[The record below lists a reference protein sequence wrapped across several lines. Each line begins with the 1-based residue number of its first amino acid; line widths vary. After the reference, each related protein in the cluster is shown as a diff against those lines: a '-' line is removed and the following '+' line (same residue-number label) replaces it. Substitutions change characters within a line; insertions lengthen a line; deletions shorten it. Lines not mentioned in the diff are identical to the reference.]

1 MILDSFRYVMPVRVE
16 YGLGAA
22 AKAGEELA
30 GLGCKKP
37 FIVTDRGVIGAGL
50 LHYVTDSLEEKGLKY
65 EIFDKVVGNPTD
77 VIVHEG
83 IDAYAASGCDSF
95 IAVGGGSSID
105 TSKAIGMVYRN
116 GGNVREYDNDRP
128 GTHPS
133 PIPMDPL
140 ITIPTTAGTGSS
152 VTPYAVVTDTERHWK
167 MSLCSAETGTFA
179 KVALIDPVMTA
190 SMPGSLAAA
199 TGMDAL
205 THAIEAILSK
215 NANVFS
221 DLINIKAVELIM
233 KNLRQSVAN
242 GGNLE
247 ARGAV
252 LLGNVIAGWGFQQV
266 GLGAAHALSHMLGGQ
281 LNVPH
286 GVGNAMMLP
295 YVMEYNM
302 VARLEKYPLLAQAM
316 GLCTDG
322 LSDVEIGDKVCA
334 AVLRLSKDI
343 GIPRLREVQGI
354 DEANLPRYA
363 ELALLDG
370 NTLNNPRIPT
380 KEDYLELYK
389 KAW

>member
-1 MILDSFRYVMPVRVE
+1 MLKHFSYVMPVRVE
-16 YGLGAA
+16 YGPGV
-22 AKAGEELA
+22 AKTVGEELCKF
-30 GLGCKKP
+30 GCKKP
-37 FIVTDRGVIGAGL
+37 LIVTDKGVIGAGL
-50 LHYVTDSLEEKGLKY
+50 LSIITKSLDKAGLSY
-65 EIFDKVVGNPTD
+65 EVFDKVVGNPTD

-83 IDAYAASGCDSF
+83 IDFYKQSGCDSF
-95 IAVGGGSSID
+95 VAVGGGSSID
-105 TSKAIGMVYRN
+105 SAKAIGMVSKN
-116 GGNVREYDNDRP
+116 GGHVREYDQDRP
-128 GTHPS
+128 GTHPA
-133 PIPMDPL
+133 PIPIDPL

-167 MSLCSAETGTFA
+167 MSLCDPTTGTFA
-179 KVALIDPVMTA
+179 KVALVDPVMTA
-190 SMPGSLAAA
+190 SMPAGLAAA

-215 NANVFS
+215 NANIFS
-221 DLINIKAVELIM
+221 DLINIKAVELIS

-247 ARGAV
+247 ARGAM

-266 GLGAAHALSHMLGGQ
+266 GLGSAHALSHILGGQ

-302 VARLEKYPLLAQAM
+302 VARLEKYPMLAKAM
-316 GLCTDG
+316 GLYIDG

-343 GIPRLREVQGI
+343 GIPRLSEIKGI
-354 DEANLPRYA
+354 DENKLPEYA
-363 ELALLDG
+363 ELALKDG
-370 NTLNNPRIPT
+370 NTFNNPRIPN
-380 KEDYLELYK
+380 KEDYIALYK
-389 KAW
+389 KTW